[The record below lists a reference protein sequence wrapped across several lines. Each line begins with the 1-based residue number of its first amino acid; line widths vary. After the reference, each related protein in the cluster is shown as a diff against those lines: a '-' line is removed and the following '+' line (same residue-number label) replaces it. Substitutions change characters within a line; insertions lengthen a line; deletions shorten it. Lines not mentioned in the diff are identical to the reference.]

1 MKTRMTPP
9 WSISDD
15 SPCPPARVWRPGGI
29 LLAACLVAA
38 ITHLHAFVREARLT
52 EPEFHQL
59 CAALA
64 RAGQRTTAS
73 HNEVVLGAGSL
84 GVSALVCL
92 QNNAEAQPIIEAIA
106 ADNADA
112 VIHESPG
119 MVKID
124 CPGRLVIRRT
134 SIEARIGRD
143 FDLQELHL
151 NLISLGGNI
160 DEDDDEFVLSWQR

>member
-1 MKTRMTPP
+1 M
-9 WSISDD
+9 
-15 SPCPPARVWRPGGI
+15 
-29 LLAACLVAA
+29 AAPMADKVFIA
-38 ITHLHAFVREARLT
+38 
-52 EPEFHQL
+52 
-59 CAALA
+59 
-64 RAGQRTTAS
+64 
-73 HNEVVLGAGSL
+73 
-84 GVSALVCL
+84 L